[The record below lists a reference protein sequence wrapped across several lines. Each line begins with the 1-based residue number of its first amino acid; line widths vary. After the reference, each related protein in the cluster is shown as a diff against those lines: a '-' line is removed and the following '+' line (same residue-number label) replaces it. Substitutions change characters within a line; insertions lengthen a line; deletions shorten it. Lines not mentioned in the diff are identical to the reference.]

1 MKLNEWLPQE
11 LSQDIWNKKYRYEN
25 ETLDE
30 WFERV
35 SAGNEEV
42 AQLIREKKF
51 LFGGRILAN
60 RGLHKLGKKITYSNC
75 YVLAPPEDNLESI
88 FNCAAEMARTFSYG
102 GGVGIDISNLAP
114 KGAKINN
121 AARETSGSVSFMD
134 LYSLTTEL
142 IGQNGR
148 RGAAMISI
156 SCDHPDLLDFID
168 VKNNP
173 DKVTKANISI
183 RIKDDFMQA
192 VLNDEDYELK
202 YTRDTTGEEIV
213 KVVKAREVL
222 NLIAKSNW
230 KMAEPGMLYWDR
242 IKGWNLFS
250 EDDSIEYAGVNPC
263 AEEPLPAYGSCL
275 LGSIN
280 LSEFVNNP
288 FTNEAKFNLEEFKQ
302 TVSIAVRALNEV
314 LHEGLPL
321 HPLKQQ
327 QECVNEL
334 RQIGLGCFGL
344 HDALIKMGITYGSE
358 KSLELAD
365 KIGST
370 LIDTAIKTSAQLTDI
385 YGKYPKYNEEVIMKS
400 KFLQENASEETI
412 NLVKEK
418 GLANSQILTIPPTGS
433 VATMMGVS
441 TALEPMYSFSYTRK
455 TESLH
460 GEDKYYKVFTPIVK
474 EYMDRFNIKDESQLP
489 DYFNTTATI
498 SYIDRIKTQGV
509 WQKYIDAS
517 ISSTINVPE
526 SFTVEQVADLYVQA
540 WKYGL
545 KGVTLFRDNCFR
557 TGILTTD
564 KKEATSEL
572 KRGEIIKAPEES
584 VGKTYK
590 IVTGCGNAYLT
601 VNWDKDGNI
610 IQTFTNKGSSG
621 TCRSNQ
627 EAVSRLISHS
637 LRGGISIESIIDQL
651 KSVDICP
658 SYASAKARGKNVSPG
673 SSCPYAIART
683 LEKAIKDGK
692 MLINHMEED
701 AATNEPEIKIEPD
714 IKYKVHTV
722 ECPEC
727 GEPLAVEGGCVTCRN
742 CSYSVCN

>member
-1 MKLNEWLPQE
+1 MKLEQWLPQE
-11 LSQDIWNKKYRYEN
+11 LSQDIWKKKYKYED
-25 ETLDE
+25 ETLAE
-30 WFERV
+30 WFYRV
-35 SAGNEEV
+35 SAGNEEL
-42 AQLIREKKF
+42 AEIIKQKKF
-51 LFGGRILAN
+51 IFGGRILAN
-60 RGLHKLGKKITYSNC
+60 RGLHKQGKKITYSNC

-88 FNCAAEMARTFSYG
+88 FKCAAEMARTFSYG

-114 KGAKINN
+114 KGAVINN
-121 AARETSGSVSFMD
+121 AAKETSGSVSFMD

-142 IGQNGR
+142 IAQNGR

-156 SCDHPDLLDFID
+156 SCDHPDLLDFIN

-183 RIKDDFMQA
+183 RIKDDFMKA
-192 VLNDEDYELK
+192 VLNDEDYELS
-202 YTRDTTGEEIV
+202 YARDNSGEEIV

-242 IKGWNLFS
+242 IKSWNLFS

-275 LGSIN
+275 LGSVN
-280 LSEFVNNP
+280 LSEFVTDP
-288 FTNEAKFNLEEFKQ
+288 FTDKAEFNLEEFKQ

-314 LHEGLPL
+314 LHEGLSS

-334 RQIGLGCFGL
+334 RQIGLGCFGW
-344 HDALIKMGITYGSE
+344 HDALIKIGVKYGNQ
-358 KSLELAD
+358 KSLDLANEIGEEL
-365 KIGST
+365 IN
-370 LIDTAIKTSAQLTDI
+370 TALQESARLTNV
-385 YGKYPKYNEEVIMKS
+385 YGVYPKYNKSIVMQS
-400 KFLQENASEETI
+400 KFLQTNASIETLMLI
-412 NLVKEK
+412 EKK
-418 GLANSQILTIPPTGS
+418 GLANSQILTVPPTGS
-433 VATMMGVS
+433 VATMLGVS
-441 TALEPMYSFSYTRK
+441 TALEPMYSISYTRK

-474 EYMDRFNIKDESQLP
+474 QYMDRFNLKDESELP
-489 DYFNTTATI
+489 DYFNTAATI
-498 SYIDRIKTQGV
+498 SYIDRIKMQAA

-545 KGVTLFRDNCFR
+545 KGVTIFRDNCFR
-557 TGILTTD
+557 AGILTTRE
-564 KKEATSEL
+564 KEEIL
-572 KRGEIIKAPEES
+572 ERGQIVKAPFES
-584 VGKTYK
+584 IGKTYK
-590 IVTGCGNAYLT
+590 LVTGCGNAYLT
-601 VNWDKDGNI
+601 VSFDENGHI

-651 KSVDICP
+651 KSVDVCP
-658 SYASAKARGKNVSPG
+658 SYASAKARGKKVSQG
-673 SSCPYAIART
+673 SSCPYAIAVV
-683 LEKAIKDGK
+683 LERAMKDGK
-692 MLINHMEED
+692 NLLNSIKGIVEES
-701 AATNEPEIKIEPD
+701 EIQVEEKSN
-714 IKYKVHTV
+714 VNTV
-722 ECPEC
+722 KCPEC
-727 GEPLAVEGGCVTCRN
+727 GEPLAVEGGCATCRN